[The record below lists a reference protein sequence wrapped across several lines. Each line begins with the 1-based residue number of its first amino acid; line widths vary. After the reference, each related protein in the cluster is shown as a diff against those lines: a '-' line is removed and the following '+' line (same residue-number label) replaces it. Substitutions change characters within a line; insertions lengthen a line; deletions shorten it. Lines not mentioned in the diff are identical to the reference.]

1 MIRSTT
7 IAAVMFGAALSVAQ
21 AAPIASVALSGSSF
35 LQAGSV
41 TNSQGEGHSIV
52 RITYTLGTPEVGV
65 ATWETEGSGTASD
78 FLSDPNWFQTVTWS
92 GLNIADGDSF
102 NFGGLDIELIASL
115 APLVIDQGT
124 IDNVGTSLRNASVT
138 VEWSNG
144 AVGSEALNLTGW
156 TVNNSFRVVAGDA
169 NVPEP
174 ASLLLV
180 GLGLLGAAVRARR
193 KA

>member
-1 MIRSTT
+1 MFRSTT
-7 IAAVMFGAALSVAQ
+7 AAALLFGAALSVAQ
-21 AAPIASVALSGSSF
+21 AAPIASVALSGGSF

-52 RITYTLGTPEVGV
+52 RIIYTLGTPEVGV
-65 ATWETEGSGTASD
+65 ATWETEGTGTASD
-78 FLSDPNWFQTVTWS
+78 FLSNANWFQTVTWS

-144 AVGSEALNLTGW
+144 AVGTSPLNQTGW
-156 TVNNSFRVVAGDA
+156 TVNNSFRVVADDG

-180 GLGLLGAAVRARR
+180 GLGLLGAAAGARR
-193 KA
+193 KG